1 MSSFVPQTSQRRS
14 VQEQATGP
22 HPQQTPETEQSS
34 DSFVINPPSNLNMEE
49 ASIPAVQEQQ
59 AQDLPKQE
67 VSRCWICQQD
77 STEDTPGTEWR
88 TPCPCSLTAHDSC
101 LLEWIIAEEAPRPG
115 ELAAT
120 RRIVC
125 PQCHA
130 EIKIERPRDYLV
142 LATES
147 VQRAARSLVIPA
159 ALSSLFACFYSGF
172 LMYGINT
179 LQMIFGHDEAYR
191 IIAHAGASRLQ
202 VLHRIQP
209 DPNSQAL
216 HIASRLLRR
225 VSMSFDPFLPSTD
238 LMAHWKLFVGL
249 PLIAPSLVLSR
260 TTLAEP
266 FFTIVPVTV
275 R

>member
-1 MSSFVPQTSQRRS
+1 MTSLVPHASQRRS
-14 VQEQATGP
+14 PPEQTAEPTSQHTSQLEQAS
-22 HPQQTPETEQSS
+22 E
-34 DSFVINPPSNLNMEE
+34 SFVINPPQAAEE
-49 ASIPAVQEQQ
+49 PRAPAVQGQHSRE
-59 AQDLPKQE
+59 APKE
-67 VSRCWICQQD
+67 VNRCWICQQD
-77 STEDTPGTEWR
+77 STEDAPGTEWR

-115 ELAAT
+115 ELATT
-120 RRIVC
+120 RQIVC

-130 EIKIERPRDYLV
+130 EIQIERPRDYLV

-147 VQRAARSLVIPA
+147 VQRVAKSLVIPA

-179 LQMIFGHDEAYR
+179 LQMVFGHDEAYR
-191 IIAHAGASRLQ
+191 IMALAGTHQFQ
-202 VLHRIQP
+202 VMHRIQP
-209 DPNSQAL
+209 DQSNRALQAV
-216 HIASRLLRR
+216 SRLLRT

-238 LMAHWKLFVGL
+238 WMAHWKLFIGL

-260 TTLAEP
+260 TRLAEP

>member
-1 MSSFVPQTSQRRS
+1 MSSLVPPASLRRS
-14 VQEQATGP
+14 PPEQAAESSSQGDS
-22 HPQQTPETEQSS
+22 QTEQPS
-34 DSFVINPPSNLNMEE
+34 DSFIINPRLAVEE
-49 ASIPAVQEQQ
+49 SISSAAPE
-59 AQDLPKQE
+59 KQSHKAPRE
-67 VSRCWICQQD
+67 EISRCWICQQE
-77 STEDTPGTEWR
+77 STEDAPGTEWR

-120 RRIVC
+120 RHIVC

-130 EIKIERPRDYLV
+130 EIKIERPRDYVV

-147 VQRAARSLVIPA
+147 IQRVAKSLVIPA

-172 LMYGINT
+172 LMYGINS
-179 LQMIFGHDEAYR
+179 LQMVFGHDEAYR
-191 IIAHAGASRLQ
+191 IIASAGGRQFQMMHRVQPEQDNRVLQ
-202 VLHRIQP
+202 
-209 DPNSQAL
+209 
-216 HIASRLLRR
+216 IASRILRTA
-225 VSMSFDPFLPSTD
+225 SMSFDPFLPSTD

-266 FFTIVPVTV
+266 FYTIVPVTV